1 MELILGTAKDMTVI
15 HQMILYRIGSM
26 DPVIRTTSTDLIVPK
41 DVRLPM
47 IIVITLVPCYLYVVV
62 EEEEVKPVLL
72 DALCGRGQAK
82 KKTNLCM

>member
-15 HQMILYRIGSM
+15 HQTILYRIGST
-26 DPVIRTTSTDLIVPK
+26 DPVIHTTSTDLIVPK
-41 DVRLPM
+41 DVLLPM

-62 EEEEVKPVLL
+62 EEEAKPVLL
-72 DALCGRGQAK
+72 DALCGREQAK

>member
-26 DPVIRTTSTDLIVPK
+26 DPVIRTTSTDLTVPK

-47 IIVITLVPCYLYVVV
+47 IIVIA
-62 EEEEVKPVLL
+62 LL
-72 DALCGRGQAK
+72 SLRGSGGGGGKA
-82 KKTNLCM
+82 CPSGCIVW